1 MDKVFS
7 VVCRMLTY
15 CGILSYKYIFIVQQ
29 NISDFPIFLQY
40 IKHLND
46 TRKDHNESE
55 RIERRAAR
63 LEATVTVF
71 PTVASCSTPVPAA
84 LTTIAAPLPFQLTLH
99 TMFAITIPPKVRL
112 RKSCFW
118 GGQIKI
124 YIKRTMDCL
133 IHYVW
138 TRELPQAESRAA
150 HHVHQRKLLS

>member
-7 VVCRMLTY
+7 VVYRMLTY

-99 TMFAITIPPKVRL
+99 TMFAITIPQ
-112 RKSCFW
+112 S
-118 GGQIKI
+118 
-124 YIKRTMDCL
+124 
-133 IHYVW
+133 
-138 TRELPQAESRAA
+138 
-150 HHVHQRKLLS
+150 

>member
-1 MDKVFS
+1 MIS
-7 VVCRMLTY
+7 R
-15 CGILSYKYIFIVQQ
+15 GILSG
-29 NISDFPIFLQY
+29 L
-40 IKHLND
+40 KHLND
-46 TRKDHNESE
+46 TRKEGNEAE
-55 RIERRAAR
+55 HIERRATR

-99 TMFAITIPPKVRL
+99 TMFAITIPPKL
-112 RKSCFW
+112 DLENPAF

-138 TRELPQAESRAA
+138 TRELPQAA